1 MDLHHF
7 NTYSSEDF
15 LIDGDF
21 LEIASSGPVAI
32 EGLMEKFPS
41 KRFEIE
47 LAIEMLNNLQQPEFQ
62 QLPKI
67 KLEQWNLILN
77 RHKKAVRL
85 KWFKYAASLIM
96 IIGSGTFALFHF
108 KQQPNIE
115 KFVASTK
122 VNYQDTELILADGRH
137 VGISQKQSNV
147 KYSADGAGVLVNDTT
162 HMKQTVA
169 EGSFNQMIVPHGKR
183 SFIQLSD
190 GTKVWINSGS
200 RLVFLPVFKGNKRE
214 VFLEGEA
221 YFEVAKDSKKPFYVR
236 TDAYNVKVYGTRF
249 DVQAYKLDNEYNTI
263 LLEGKVS
270 VEMKQGTANF
280 KEHILLPNQKASLTV
295 QKGDLMITEVAN
307 IDNYTAWKD
316 GYLIF
321 KNEPFPELL
330 KRVSRYYN
338 ISIVPNNQASI
349 KMLSGKLDLKDNP
362 ERVLDGLAVISK
374 SRYSKQENHYVFYE

>member
-1 MDLHHF
+1 MELHHF

-15 LIDGDF
+15 LMDGDF
-21 LEIASSGPVAI
+21 LEIVSQGY
-32 EGLMEKFPS
+32 
-41 KRFEIE
+41 
-47 LAIEMLNNLQQPEFQ
+47 LAIEDLKGHFPTKRAEISMAVELLNNIQQPEFLQ
-62 QLPKI
+62 TQEK
-67 KLEQWNLILN
+67 KLKQWNKVLDH
-77 RHKKAVRL
+77 RKKTVRL
-85 KWFKYAASLIM
+85 KWFKYAGLILM
-96 IIGSGTFALFHF
+96 VVGIGALALFNY

-115 KFVASTK
+115 KFAATTTAK
-122 VNYQDTELILADGRH
+122 YQDTELILADGQH
-137 VGISQKQSNV
+137 VGINVKQSNV

-162 HMKQTVA
+162 HMKQTIA
-169 EGSFNQMIVPHGKR
+169 EGSFNQLIVPHGKR

-190 GTKVWINSGS
+190 GSKVWVNSGS

-221 YFEVAKDSKKPFYVR
+221 YFEVAKDNKKPFYVR
-236 TDAYNVKVYGTRF
+236 TDAYDIKVYGTRF

-270 VEMKQGTANF
+270 LEMKQGMANS
-280 KEHILLPNQKASLTV
+280 KEHFLLPSQKASLTDP
-295 QKGDLMITEVAN
+295 KSGLLISEVAN

-338 ISIVPNNQASI
+338 IAILPNNQASI
-349 KMLSGKLDLKDNP
+349 KRLSGKLDLKDNP

-374 SRYSKQENHYVFYE
+374 SRYSKQGDQYVFYE

>member
-1 MDLHHF
+1 
-7 NTYSSEDF
+7 
-15 LIDGDF
+15 
-21 LEIASSGPVAI
+21 
-32 EGLMEKFPS
+32 
-41 KRFEIE
+41 
-47 LAIEMLNNLQQPEFQ
+47 MLF
-62 QLPKI
+62 
-67 KLEQWNLILN
+67 
-77 RHKKAVRL
+77 R
-85 KWFKYAASLIM
+85 S
-96 IIGSGTFALFHF
+96 
-108 KQQPNIE
+108 
-115 KFVASTK
+115 
-122 VNYQDTELILADGRH
+122 
-137 VGISQKQSNV
+137 
-147 KYSADGAGVLVNDTT
+147 
-162 HMKQTVA
+162 
-169 EGSFNQMIVPHGKR
+169 SFNQLIVPNGKR

-221 YFEVAKDSKKPFYVR
+221 YFEVEKDSKKPFYVR

-270 VEMKQGTANF
+270 LEMKQGTANP
-280 KEHILLPNQKASLTV
+280 KEQFLLPNQKASLTDR
-295 QKGDLMITEVAN
+295 KSDLLISEVAN

-338 ISIVPNNQASI
+338 INILPNNQASI
-349 KMLSGKLDLKDNP
+349 KRLSGKLDLKENP

-374 SRYSKQENHYVFYE
+374 SRYSTQGNQYVFYE

>member
-1 MDLHHF
+1 MNLHHF

-21 LEIASSGPVAI
+21 LEIVSGGPNAI
-32 EGLMEKFPS
+32 EDLKGKIPL

-62 QLPKI
+62 QLPEI
-67 KLEQWNLILN
+67 KLEQWNRILKH
-77 RHKKAVRL
+77 HKKRIRL
-85 KWFKYAASLIM
+85 KWFKYAASLLM

-108 KQQPNIE
+108 RQQPNIE
-115 KFVASTK
+115 KFAASTT
-122 VNYQDTELILADGRH
+122 VSYQDTELILADGRH
-137 VGISQKQSNV
+137 VGISLKQSNV

-162 HMKQTVA
+162 HMKQIVA
-169 EGSFNQMIVPHGKR
+169 EGAYNQMIVPHGKR

-249 DVQAYKLDNEYNTI
+249 DVQTYKSDNEYNTI

-270 VEMKQGTANF
+270 LELKLGTSNS
-280 KEHILLPNQKASLTV
+280 KEHFLLPNQKASLTD
-295 QKGDLMITEVAN
+295 QKGNLLITEVAN
-307 IDNYTAWKD
+307 VDNYTAWKD

-338 ISIVPNNQASI
+338 IIIIPNNQTSNNR
-349 KMLSGKLDLKDNP
+349 LSGKLDLKDNP

-374 SRYSKQENHYVFYE
+374 SRYAKQENQYVFYE

>member
-15 LIDGDF
+15 LMDGDF
-21 LEIASSGPVAI
+21 LEIVSHGPSAI
-32 EGLMEKFPS
+32 ENLKGHFPT
-41 KRFEIE
+41 RRAEISMAVE
-47 LAIEMLNNLQQPEFQ
+47 ILNNIQQPEFLQ
-62 QLPKI
+62 SQEK
-67 KLEQWNLILN
+67 KLKQWNNVL
-77 RHKKAVRL
+77 RGHKKTVRL
-85 KWFKYAASLIM
+85 KWFKYAGLILI
-96 IIGSGTFALFHF
+96 IIGTGTLALLQFR
-108 KQQPNIE
+108 QQPNIE
-115 KFVASTK
+115 KFAAITTA
-122 VNYQDTELILADGRH
+122 NYQDTELILAHGKH
-137 VGISQKQSNV
+137 VGISVKQSNV
-147 KYSADGAGVLVNDTT
+147 KYSADGAGILVNDTT
-162 HMKQTVA
+162 HMKQTIA
-169 EGSFNQMIVPHGKR
+169 EGSFNQLIVPNGKR

-221 YFEVAKDSKKPFYVR
+221 YFEVEKDSKKPFYVR

-270 VEMKQGTANF
+270 LEMKQGTANP
-280 KEHILLPNQKASLTV
+280 KEQFLLPNQKASLTDR
-295 QKGDLMITEVAN
+295 KSDLLISEVAN

-338 ISIVPNNQASI
+338 INILPNNQASI
-349 KMLSGKLDLKDNP
+349 KRLSGKLDLKENP

-374 SRYSKQENHYVFYE
+374 SRYSTQGNQYVSYE

>member
-21 LEIASSGPVAI
+21 LEIVSGGPGAI
-32 EGLMEKFPS
+32 EGLKEKFPL

-47 LAIEMLNNLQQPEFQ
+47 LAIEMLNSLQHPEFK
-62 QLPKI
+62 QLPEI
-67 KLEQWNLILN
+67 KLEQWNRILKK
-77 RHKKAVRL
+77 HKKKSRL
-85 KWFKYAASLIM
+85 KWFKYAASLLM
-96 IIGSGTFALFHF
+96 IIGSGTFAFFHF
-108 KQQPNIE
+108 RQPPNIE
-115 KFVASTK
+115 KFIASTT
-122 VNYQDTELILADGRH
+122 VNYHDTELILADGRH
-137 VGISQKQSNV
+137 VGISLKQSNV

-162 HMKQTVA
+162 HMKQTVS
-169 EGSFNQMIVPHGKR
+169 EGTYNQMIVPHGKR

-221 YFEVAKDSKKPFYVR
+221 YFEVAKDPKKPFYVR

-249 DVQAYKLDNEYNTI
+249 DVQAYKSDNEYNTI

-270 VEMKQGTANF
+270 LELKLGTSRS
-280 KEHILLPNQKASLTV
+280 KEHFLLPNQKASMV
-295 QKGDLMITEVAN
+295 DPKGNLLITEVAN

-338 ISIVPNNQASI
+338 VSIAINNQAI
-349 KMLSGKLDLKDNP
+349 NNRLSGKLDLKDNP

-374 SRYSKQENHYVFYE
+374 SRYAKRENQYVFYE